1 MSTTDKTRQQL
12 VASMRKTKT
21 AAASRT
27 AAGSKAPRQAGR
39 TAKSA
44 KKTAAGAVR
53 KRAVKAAGRSPAGT
67 RDSYQ
72 AGRRV
77 WPD

>member
-1 MSTTDKTRQQL
+1 MSTTDKTREQL

-21 AAASRT
+21 TAAGRT
-27 AAGSKAPRQAGR
+27 AAGSKTPRQAGR

-44 KKTAAGAVR
+44 SKTAAGAAR
-53 KRAVKAAGRSPAGT
+53 KRPVKAAGGSRAET

>member
-1 MSTTDKTRQQL
+1 MTTTDKTRQQL
-12 VASMRKTKT
+12 VDSMRKTKT
-21 AAASRT
+21 AAASKT
-27 AAGSKAPRQAGR
+27 AGRSKAPRPANR

-44 KKTAAGAVR
+44 KKTAAST
-53 KRAVKAAGRSPAGT
+53 AVKRSAKVEEQSGPGT

>member
-12 VASMRKTKT
+12 MASMRKTKT
-21 AAASRT
+21 T
-27 AAGSKAPRQAGR
+27 AAGQPAAGGKAPRPVSR
-39 TAKSA
+39 TAKSTR
-44 KKTAAGAVR
+44 KTAAGAAA
-53 KRAVKAAGRSPAGT
+53 KRSVKVAGGPRTGT
-67 RDSYQ
+67 LDSYQ